1 MMWSAPSECMNS
13 SFSALST
20 PVTSAPY
27 SFASWTAY
35 IPRTATGAT
44 DQYFLPGV
52 ATGRLD
58 PSGDI

>member
-1 MMWSAPSECMNS
+1 MNS